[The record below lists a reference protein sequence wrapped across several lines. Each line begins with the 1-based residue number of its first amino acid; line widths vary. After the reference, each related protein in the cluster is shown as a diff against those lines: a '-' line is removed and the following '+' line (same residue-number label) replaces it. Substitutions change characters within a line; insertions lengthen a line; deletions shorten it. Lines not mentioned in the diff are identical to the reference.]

1 MALKLFK
8 SNTFVPVWEGN
19 DKLPQEE
26 QIRVNYQSL
35 TVNDMFAVQ
44 RETKT
49 NLFSPQAITPEDSTS
64 MEKNWELMKFV
75 LERYT
80 THWQG
85 IQCDGV
91 SVTDP
96 KAVIAIMS
104 AACLTMLSEVYAHI
118 LSTSNLTETEAKN
131 SGAGYAPASMASS
144 STVSPASAMGA
155 SGNATAVEG
164 T

>member
-8 SNTFVPVWEGN
+8 ANTFVPTWEGN
-19 DKLPQEE
+19 DKLSPGE
-26 QIRVNYQSL
+26 QIRVDYQTL

-49 NLFSPQAITPEDSTS
+49 NLFSPQAITPEDPSS

-85 IQCDGV
+85 VQCDGIPI
-91 SVTDP
+91 TDP
-96 KAVIAIMS
+96 KTVVAAMS
-104 AACLTMLSEVYAHI
+104 AACLTLLSEVYAHI
-118 LSTSNLTETEAKN
+118 LSASSLTETEAKN
-131 SGAGYAPASMASS
+131 SSAGYAPASEVLS
-144 STVSPASAMGA
+144 STAPPVSVTDTSASA
-155 SGNATAVEG
+155 TAAEG
-164 T
+164 I